1 MNSSGTLIGNMK
13 IAFKKKTEIDSDY
26 LTYVEGVGDIPRDI
40 YKYVTSD
47 PMGDLP
53 RYSRHIVIQ
62 HFLIFSTFIMLAA
75 TGLPIFFSDLSW
87 SQHMVA
93 LFGGID
99 TSKLIHK
106 ITASVMIFASL
117 YHLVTIVGGT
127 VRKIIRK
134 EFDYKRTQ
142 IPRLQDLFDMIN
154 DIKFSL
160 GLAPYRP
167 KMEKFMYKQKLH
179 YLAIIWGTIVLIGA
193 GTALLFPDIVAKLF
207 SSTLGRLLPQ
217 ISTAGGGG
225 YAAFLQELAR
235 LMHADEAIMAL
246 IVLALWHLSNVHL
259 VPGRFPIQWT
269 VLTGR
274 ITREHQIEEHF
285 LEYINN
291 LKEIPEEREYMKRLL
306 RERELELKR
315 KNSGDDQND

>member
-1 MNSSGTLIGNMK
+1 MNSVGTIVDNMK
-13 IAFKKKTEIDSDY
+13 TAFKKKTETDSDY
-26 LTYVEGVGDIPRDI
+26 LTYVEGVGNIPRDI

-53 RYSRHIVIQ
+53 RYSRHIMVQ
-62 HFLIFSTFIMLAA
+62 HFLIFSTFIVLAA
-75 TGLPIFFSDLSW
+75 TGLPIYFSNLSW
-87 SQHMVA
+87 SHYMVS
-93 LFGGID
+93 LFGGIEVS
-99 TSKLIHK
+99 TRVHK
-106 ITASVMIFASL
+106 IAASIMILASL
-117 YHLVTIVGGT
+117 YHLVTVVGGT

-154 DIKFSL
+154 DIKFFL
-160 GLAPYRP
+160 GRAPYRP
-167 KMEKFMYKQKLH
+167 KMQKFMYKQKLH
-179 YLAIIWGTIVLIGA
+179 YLAIIWGTMVLIGA
-193 GTALLFPDIVAKLF
+193 GTALLFPDIVAKVF
-207 SSTLGRLLPQ
+207 SSTIGVLLPQ
-217 ISTAGGGG
+217 TSLESG
-225 YAAFLQELAR
+225 AAFLQELAR

-246 IVLALWHLSNVHL
+246 IVLALWHMSNVHL

-306 RERELELKR
+306 IERELELKR

>member
-1 MNSSGTLIGNMK
+1 MNSMGTVIENMK
-13 IAFKKKTEIDSDY
+13 TVFKKQTETDSDY
-26 LTYVEGVGDIPRDI
+26 LTYVEGVGNIPRDI

-53 RYSRHIVIQ
+53 RYSKHIMIQ
-62 HFLIFSTFIMLAA
+62 HFLIFFTFIVLSA
-75 TGLPIFFSDLSW
+75 TGLPIYFSNLSW
-87 SQHMVA
+87 SHLMVS
-93 LFGGID
+93 LFGGIEVS
-99 TSKLIHK
+99 TRVHK
-106 ITASVMIFASL
+106 IAASIMILASL
-117 YHLVTIVGGT
+117 YHLVTVVGGT

-154 DIKFSL
+154 DIKFFL
-160 GLAPYRP
+160 GRAPYRP
-167 KMEKFMYKQKLH
+167 KMQKFMYKQKLH
-179 YLAIIWGTIVLIGA
+179 YLAIIWGTMVLIGA
-193 GTALLFPDIVAKLF
+193 GTALLFPDIVAKVF
-207 SSTLGRLLPQ
+207 SSTIGVLLPQ
-217 ISTAGGGG
+217 TSLESG
-225 YAAFLQELAR
+225 AAFLQELAR

-246 IVLALWHLSNVHL
+246 IVLALWHLGNVHL

-285 LEYINN
+285 LEYLNN

-306 RERELELKR
+306 MERELEMKQ
-315 KNSGDDQND
+315 KSSGDDQND